1 MLNSINGCGRRK
13 VPVLLPKL
21 KVMCAVDL
29 ENLQL
34 PLHKHVPGRNAR
46 PVDGY
51 LESIAAL
58 APGTTSND
66 TAAINRV
73 WLFGLELFNHGYYWE
88 CHEVLEAVW
97 LNSPPNSRERFLLQG
112 VIHLTNAALKSNMQ
126 RDSAVKRLL
135 LLASECF
142 DRAFPEA
149 DGVLMGLQFDEL
161 KLLASRS
168 PTPDASI
175 SYQ

>member
-1 MLNSINGCGRRK
+1 
-13 VPVLLPKL
+13 
-21 KVMCAVDL
+21 MCSVDP

-34 PLHKHVPGRNAR
+34 PLHRHVPGQNAR

-58 APGTTSND
+58 APTTTSND
-66 TAAINRV
+66 TAAQNRT
-73 WLFGLELFNHGYYWE
+73 WLFGLKLFNCGYYWE

-112 VIHLTNAALKSNMQ
+112 VIHLTNAALKSTMQ
-126 RDSAVKRLL
+126 RESAVRRLL

-142 DRAFPEA
+142 DRAFPDAE
-149 DGVLMGLQFDEL
+149 GVLMGLRFDEL
-161 KLLASRS
+161 SLLTSKAPSS
-168 PTPDASI
+168 DAVIIFS
-175 SYQ
+175 